1 MMAHM
6 LDPMLR
12 RCLLAVVVVAV
23 ACRPGLVGTDLG
35 RGVAPDF
42 TLTDGAS
49 GRSLTLSS
57 LRGSVVVLSFLY
69 TACPDTC
76 PITAS
81 HFRAAQRALGNDAAR
96 VIFVAVSVDPQ
107 GDTPAAVQ
115 AFSAAHDLSQNWHYL
130 IGQRASL
137 AAVWS
142 AYGIGSFPDP
152 GKPTITHND
161 AIFLIDSTG
170 HERVLLHSDNGSEAL
185 TADLKALLAGS

>member
-6 LDPMLR
+6 LGAMIRRLR
-12 RCLLAVVVVAV
+12 VALALFAI
-23 ACRPGLVGTDLG
+23 ACAPVLSGTDLG

-42 TLTDGAS
+42 TLTDGM
-49 GRSLTLSS
+49 GGQSLTLSS

-81 HFRAAQRALGNDAAR
+81 HFRAAQRALGNDAGR
-96 VIFVAVSVDPQ
+96 VVFVAVSVDPQ

-115 AFSAAHDLSQNWHYL
+115 AFSAAHDLAQNWHYL
-130 IGQRASL
+130 IGQRAQL
-137 AAVWS
+137 APVWA
-142 AYGIGSFPDP
+142 AYGVGSFPDP

-161 AIFLIDSTG
+161 AIFLIDASG
-170 HERVLLHSDNGSEAL
+170 HERVLLHSADGSEAL
-185 TADLKALLAGS
+185 TNDLRAMLAGN